1 MTFQT
6 MLVVGVTFA
15 FAMLL
20 SLTQVAHAQDALP
33 LEELEQLAFED
44 ATRFVQDSVVQV
56 ETFGG
61 AEIVNRQLTIQG
73 PSSGTVLTADGW
85 IVTSTFQFKGQPA
98 SITVVLPSKQRKSA
112 RLVARDFSRELALLK
127 IDVDEPLKPAT
138 LSDRPGWM
146 IGQWALAIGKTFD
159 PSIGSCSAGILS
171 AQGRIWD
178 KAIQTDAKISPQNY
192 GGPLS
197 DLNGHVMG
205 ILTPI
210 NPGIVTEGEV
220 EQWYDSG
227 IGFAVPLADVLD
239 RLPRMQKGEDIYPG
253 KVGIRWRGEDEYNQP
268 VVIDGVTPG
277 SPASDAGLEVD
288 DKILAVGPSLEKLKA
303 IENHSQFKHAMG
315 PLDAGGPFAVV
326 VERQGQRKEFSCILT
341 RELPSYR
348 EPYLGLLID
357 PASDPK
363 NPKVNFVIPG
373 SPAANAGIT
382 VGFIIESI
390 DGKPFDDRRT
400 LENRLANSNYR
411 APIQVG
417 IRNAAG
423 EPSSV
428 KIELATR
435 PEADLQ
441 WDYQPAAVAQAEK
454 DQGALGA
461 EAKQE
466 VGTVQIPISDVQNKA
481 FAIVPSNYSEKVP
494 HGLLV
499 IFGDAGN
506 LNQSQWAEA
515 WEPFAREHRW
525 IIAVAQSSKENG
537 WSFEEVEIGMRMQ
550 NWITRSYSIDRRRI
564 AVGGLAT
571 GSILAYIA
579 AAQYPEMFRGVWL
592 SNPKLPQSIRINPSE
607 PFKATSYFINGSDKS
622 VDAFVD
628 RIRKNGY
635 TVQRQS
641 SDLDVLK
648 LVEAPLLAPVQRWL
662 RLMEA
667 Y

>member
-1 MTFQT
+1 MIE
-6 MLVVGVTFA
+6 A
-15 FAMLL
+15 EWWDYD
-20 SLTQVAHAQDALP
+20 DA
-33 LEELEQLAFED
+33 D
-44 ATRFVQDSVVQV
+44 
-56 ETFGG
+56 
-61 AEIVNRQLTIQG
+61 
-73 PSSGTVLTADGW
+73 
-85 IVTSTFQFKGQPA
+85 
-98 SITVVLPSKQRKSA
+98 
-112 RLVARDFSRELALLK
+112 ELA
-127 IDVDEPLKPAT
+127 DAV
-138 LSDRPGWM
+138 
-146 IGQWALAIGKTFD
+146 
-159 PSIGSCSAGILS
+159 AG
-171 AQGRIWD
+171 D
-178 KAIQTDAKISPQNY
+178 
-192 GGPLS
+192 
-197 DLNGHVMG
+197 
-205 ILTPI
+205 
-210 NPGIVTEGEV
+210 
-220 EQWYDSG
+220 
-227 IGFAVPLADVLD
+227 
-239 RLPRMQKGEDIYPG
+239 
-253 KVGIRWRGEDEYNQP
+253 
-268 VVIDGVTPG
+268 
-277 SPASDAGLEVD
+277 
-288 DKILAVGPSLEKLKA
+288 
-303 IENHSQFKHAMG
+303 
-315 PLDAGGPFAVV
+315 
-326 VERQGQRKEFSCILT
+326 
-341 RELPSYR
+341 
-348 EPYLGLLID
+348 
-357 PASDPK
+357 
-363 NPKVNFVIPG
+363 
-373 SPAANAGIT
+373 

-428 KIELATR
+428 KIELTTR